1 MVEMFIY
8 YKILMFIFRP
18 KVYFVTGPFIIFSYY
33 LDLIKDTILVTQLMA
48 IAGGTSNLDHLNDT
62 SILIYPT
69 DFMSAVSMILLW
81 LLKTY

>member
-1 MVEMFIY
+1 MVEIFIY
-8 YKILMFIFRP
+8 HTTLKFIFRP

-48 IAGGTSNLDHLNDT
+48 IAGGTSSLDHLNDT

-69 DFMSAVSMILLW
+69 DFMSAVSMILLR

>member
-1 MVEMFIY
+1 MVEIFIY
-8 YKILMFIFRP
+8 HTTLMFIFRP
-18 KVYFVTGPFIIFSYY
+18 KVYFVTGPFIIFSYC

-48 IAGGTSNLDHLNDT
+48 IAGGTSKLDHLNDT